1 MELVHNEIPKEFL
14 DVLPEGIKYI
24 ARQGKTFLV
33 VEDVRCPKGHSLMV
47 DTVRIHGEPAIK
59 IHVKIGKQEGSFF
72 IDAFWGSHK
81 KLFDFLPDV
90 QGAVVVEASCPEC
103 GTSLMTDDRCDA
115 SGCGEAKHIQL
126 ILPRS
131 SWTEDQGGEKNKVL
145 VCGRL
150 GCPGHRL
157 DIQKVPDGVIQKISD
172 INFFGSQIDDYFGGI

>member
-33 VEDVRCPKGHSLMV
+33 VEKVCCPKGHSLMV
-47 DTVRIHGEPAIK
+47 DSVKIHGEAA
-59 IHVKIGKQEGSFF
+59 VKIGVRIGNQQGNFF

-81 KLFDFLPDV
+81 KLFDFFPEGK
-90 QGAVVVEASCPEC
+90 GAARVDAFCPEC
-103 GTSLMTDDRCDA
+103 GATLMTEDHCGE

-126 ILPRS
+126 VLP
-131 SWTEDQGGEKNKVL
+131 GKNNRVL

-157 DIQKVPDGVIQKISD
+157 DIQQAPDGIIQKVSD
-172 INFFGSQIDDYFGGI
+172 INFFGTQIDDYFGGI

>member
-24 ARQGKTFLV
+24 ARQGKNFLV
-33 VEDVRCPKGHSLMV
+33 VEKVCCPQGHSLMV
-47 DTVRIHGEPAIK
+47 DTVKIHGEPAVK
-59 IHVKIGKQEGSFF
+59 IHVKIGKQEGNFF

-81 KLFDFLPDV
+81 KLFDFLPELTA
-90 QGAVVVEASCPEC
+90 AVVVEAFCPEC
-103 GTSLMTDDRCDA
+103 GASLMTNDHCGEP
-115 SGCGEAKHIQL
+115 GCGEQKHIQL
-126 ILPRS
+126 ILPDGKS
-131 SWTEDQGGEKNKVL
+131 KVL

-157 DIQKVPDGVIQKISD
+157 DVQKVPGGIIQKVSG